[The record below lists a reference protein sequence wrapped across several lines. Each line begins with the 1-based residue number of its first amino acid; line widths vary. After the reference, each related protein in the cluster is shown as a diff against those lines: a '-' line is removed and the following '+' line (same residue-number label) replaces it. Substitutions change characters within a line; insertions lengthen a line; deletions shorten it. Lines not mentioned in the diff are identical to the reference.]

1 MRVKVQ
7 FISASVPT
15 EFDNVKDVYTKDGLL
30 CLSFI
35 GSNRIIKFP
44 LVNIFAIDSDYEY
57 EKIDRESKAN
67 DDE

>member
-15 EFDNVKDVYTKDGLL
+15 EFDHVKDVYTKDGLL

-44 LVNIFAIDSDYEY
+44 LVNIFAIDSDYEK
-57 EKIDRESKAN
+57 EIC
-67 DDE
+67 DDGEY